1 MKNIVKI
8 GNQIVTYVS
17 GLVYHVMRMVKSMDW
32 NFHFPDS
39 SGSVMSVYKNSCLV
53 LRCIQ

>member
-17 GLVYHVMRMVKSMDW
+17 GQASHVMRMVKSMDW

-39 SGSVMSVYKNSCLV
+39 SGSVMSVYKQLPHLAGS
-53 LRCIQ
+53 